1 MHNQFSILFFI
12 AILIIAI
19 LIFTIIA
26 LCVHGYRT
34 IWQKNRNLFLQIKE
48 QDRLEKFLEQ
58 ALEEKNIFYKYLK
71 NNDSKTNTPLN
82 NST

>member
-1 MHNQFSILFFI
+1 MYNLFSILFFI

-71 NNDSKTNTPLN
+71 NNDSKTNTPPN

>member
-71 NNDSKTNTPLN
+71 NNDSKTNTPPN

>member
-1 MHNQFSILFFI
+1 MYNLFSILFFI

-34 IWQKNRNLFLQIKE
+34 TWQKNRSLFLQIKE

-58 ALEEKNIFYKYLK
+58 ALEEKNLFYKYLK
-71 NNDSKTNTPLN
+71 NNSPKTNTPPN